1 MTIGPK
7 WLTSYHGDC
16 PIRMRYR
23 VLAQD
28 VVKYQ
33 EQAMLE
39 ITLKE
44 YDAEFVGAKAK
55 ETCSDL
61 SLTDDSFVKISLMD
75 LGDSSNADIV
85 TLVWEACD
93 TLEHLNAP
101 PNLGHIDVKSCGAG
115 GGILTRVRKG
125 KRA

>member
-1 MTIGPK
+1 LRASGASRLSTKGNFTAVRSMDESGRSDHELMTIGPT

-16 PIRMRYR
+16 PMRMRYR

-44 YDAEFVGAKAK
+44 SPITGF
-55 ETCSDL
+55 
-61 SLTDDSFVKISLMD
+61 F
-75 LGDSSNADIV
+75 LGSS
-85 TLVWEACD
+85 
-93 TLEHLNAP
+93 
-101 PNLGHIDVKSCGAG
+101 
-115 GGILTRVRKG
+115 
-125 KRA
+125 